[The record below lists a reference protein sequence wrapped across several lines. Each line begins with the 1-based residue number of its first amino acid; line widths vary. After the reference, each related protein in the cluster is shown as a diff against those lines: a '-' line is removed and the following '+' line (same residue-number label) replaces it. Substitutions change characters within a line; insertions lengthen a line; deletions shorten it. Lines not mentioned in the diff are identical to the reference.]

1 MHVHDATILLFCWL
15 LLSAP
20 TTHGWLA
27 PQTRREMMGWTWWK
41 ALSTTMT
48 LVDPTP
54 PPQVPATTASG
65 TTEPVKVP
73 NNKEQQQQHD
83 EDKKQQRE
91 RERIA
96 RETKARLAAGR
107 IGII

>member
-27 PQTRREMMGWTWWK
+27 PQTRREMMGWTWK

-73 NNKEQQQQHD
+73 NKEQHRRD